1 MIIVEL
7 VDEISFNVKMSAYD
21 FECEFNNAL
30 KEKKIIKVVAGD
42 GTVYLNPYNIITF
55 SESKDK

>member
-1 MIIVEL
+1 MILVEL
-7 VDEISFNVKMSAYD
+7 IDEISFKVKMSAYD

-30 KEKKIIKVVAGD
+30 KEKKVMKVVAGG

-55 SESKDK
+55 SESEDK